1 MSIYQIPK
9 YKLEELN
16 KKINHIR
23 NKGVRVTFNIVNDS
37 VFVPAPTLGKNASIE
52 CAEVDIEGTYI
63 INGWRFVATIEHS
76 SPENIIR
83 VADTALAD
91 SIPERYR
98 VAGRECEH
106 CHIRRDRNDTYLVY
120 NEDTAEWKQ
129 VGKTCLLNYT
139 SGLNAETCA
148 LMSSV
153 MVELMR
159 LNEDVRSGGY
169 SDFYGATIGWDMNFI
184 KKCAYNYVKKKGYV
198 PQDTKIAFKDDLR
211 KNELSDQGVSD
222 ADIDEVTKWLTN
234 ASPSDWQRN
243 TKAVW
248 NKNNFEI
255 RDTGYILS
263 AVAIFFRD
271 KARAEAQAKITQNKP
286 QSKYAGEVG
295 DKVSFVVTSVSVI
308 YTRTGGRMGYSYEYP
323 VYKMTDENGG
333 IYIWGS
339 SNMVDV
345 EVGCT
350 IKGTIKRL
358 SEFRGEKQ
366 TELTRCKVIEGPAEN
381 LLGVEHNAST
391 TESELDSNQ
400 KALNDFFKQIE
411 ED

>member
-1 MSIYQIPK
+1 MAIYQIPK

-23 NKGVRVTFNIVNDS
+23 NKGVRVTFDIVNDS
-37 VFVPAPTLGKNASIE
+37 VFVPAPSLGKNVSIE
-52 CAEVDIEGTYI
+52 CVEADVEGRYI

-169 SDFYGATIGWDMNFI
+169 SDFYDTTIGWDMNFI
-184 KKCAYNYVKKKGYV
+184 KKCAYKYVKKNGYV

-211 KNELSDQGVSD
+211 ENELSDQGVSD

-271 KARAEAQAKITQNKP
+271 KAKREAQAKITQNKP
-286 QSKYAGEVG
+286 QSEYAGEVG

-308 YTRTGGRMGYSYEYP
+308 YSRTGGYRGHYYEYP
-323 VYKMTDENGG
+323 VYKMTDEAGR

-339 SNMVDV
+339 SNMVEV
-345 EVGCT
+345 EVGHT
-350 IKGTIKRL
+350 IKGSIKKL

-366 TELTRCKVIEGPAEN
+366 TELTRCKVIEGPAE
-381 LLGVEHNAST
+381 T
-391 TESELDSNQ
+391 TRAAEPESGETQKILD
-400 KALNDFFKQIE
+400 DWFKQLE
-411 ED
+411 EDEN